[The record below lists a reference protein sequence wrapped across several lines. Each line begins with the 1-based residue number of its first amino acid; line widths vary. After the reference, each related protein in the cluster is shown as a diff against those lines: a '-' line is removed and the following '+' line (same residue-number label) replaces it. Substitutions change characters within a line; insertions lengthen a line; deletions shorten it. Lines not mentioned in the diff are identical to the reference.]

1 MTLERIIYN
10 RVYTYLQENKIL
22 CYKQFV
28 FQAGHSTDHVII
40 QLLDQIFENF
50 EENKYTLDVL
60 IDLSK
65 AFDTVDHKILL
76 SKLEIYDKLEKYE
89 REHVKMI

>member
-1 MTLERIIYN
+1 M
-10 RVYTYLQENKIL
+10 
-22 CYKQFV
+22 

-60 IDLSK
+60 IDHSK